1 MFFYADT
8 FSGRLHIGIPRRNM
22 DLINHLLDFFEV
34 DLLET
39 QASKLINESKI
50 TLNKKRV
57 PDNHLDP
64 STFRQQ

>member
-1 MFFYADT
+1 
-8 FSGRLHIGIPRRNM
+8 M

-50 TLNKKRV
+50 TLNKKAS
-57 PDNHLDP
+57 LGK
-64 STFRQQ
+64 SMGEFWFG

>member
-1 MFFYADT
+1 
-8 FSGRLHIGIPRRNM
+8 M